1 MPTLVE
7 QSRGSRRNLVRMS
20 PFYQLSRTP
29 CALRTA
35 ARGHEEQFSPPT
47 LSARY
52 VIRQETSAGVRGK
65 GRNAPKPA
73 VRGVAI
79 MALAMSRLRNQSVIA
94 A

>member
-1 MPTLVE
+1 M
-7 QSRGSRRNLVRMS
+7 
-20 PFYQLSRTP
+20 
-29 CALRTA
+29 TA
-35 ARGHEEQFSPPT
+35 SGQIERLPPPR